1 MQNISHRGILRYHA
15 GALWLETLR
24 TGNEKGIKKPTLME
38 EGGLTPRELDDIAA
52 DVAAANNLLKDRYES
67 IHFFYS
73 MRPTIFIVLQHYNM
87 YISLKLNFCEGL
99 LKLLWLKA

>member
-52 DVAAANNLLKDRYES
+52 DIAAANNLLKDRYES
-67 IHFFYS
+67 IHFFTPCDLPFS
-73 MRPTIFIVLQHYNM
+73 SCYN
-87 YISLKLNFCEGL
+87 IITCTFL
-99 LKLLWLKA
+99 